1 MAHDFMQEKH
11 RLECEARYWLAVANG
26 DIDQIN
32 EIIARIRN
40 RRGHQAAEILKGEMR
55 RQWRIQKG
63 RA

>member
-1 MAHDFMQEKH
+1 MSEQH
-11 RLECEARYWLAVANG
+11 RLECEARHWLAVANG